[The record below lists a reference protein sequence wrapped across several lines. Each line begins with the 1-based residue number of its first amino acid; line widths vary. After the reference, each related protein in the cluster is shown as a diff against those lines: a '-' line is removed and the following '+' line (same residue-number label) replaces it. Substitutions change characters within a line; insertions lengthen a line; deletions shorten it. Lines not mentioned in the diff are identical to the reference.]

1 MLSFNAAQDTIIE
14 ICRNC
19 SYQEGIL
26 EHSINVQ
33 KCVTTALN
41 TNVIKNLKNN
51 YLREV
56 PIAGILGNN
65 KYSGY
70 IDLLVKNTDHYLIV
84 DYKTDT
90 IDSKNTIDKKNEI
103 YSNQLAI
110 YSALLKK
117 TFQTIR
123 VRALFLFLNSPD
135 IVEFEIQNLESIENE
150 IIKSYI

>member
-1 MLSFNAAQDTIIE
+1 MCWRVVCCIRFLVFRWRCILCLGNIIGKGE
-14 ICRNC
+14 
-19 SYQEGIL
+19 
-26 EHSINVQ
+26 
-33 KCVTTALN
+33 
-41 TNVIKNLKNN
+41 NLKNN

-150 IIKSYI
+150 IIKSNLIHLLFT